1 MRGIFSLCGPAR
13 AGFLLGAVVG
23 NLALTGADWP
33 RYRGPNQDGIALEKD
48 WLGAWPGGQPKQ
60 LWKGN
65 VGVGFSSVAV
75 VGNRVYTLGHDGAK
89 EGQDRIVCL
98 DATTGRELWRKE
110 YPQKLH
116 AKYYEGGTSST
127 PTVEAGRVYTLS
139 KFGQAFCLEAETGRE
154 IWARDLVAD
163 LGLKVPEW
171 GFSGSPHLEGDLVVF
186 NVGDFGAA
194 LDRATGRDVWK
205 SGPGAAGYGTPVP
218 FQHAGRRALAIFAA
232 KSVVAIDPASGRE
245 LWRFPWETQYDVNA
259 ADPVIQGD
267 LMYLSTGYG
276 KGGAGVKL
284 EPSGPR
290 QLWFNKE
297 IRAQMASP
305 ILMGDQVY
313 GVDGSGG
320 EASTLKCLDLKTG
333 ALKWAS
339 PKAETGVLAAAADG
353 KLIWVTGKGEL
364 VVVRANPEKYEEIA
378 RAQVTSGKI
387 WAAPV
392 LANGRLYVRNWK
404 GDLVCVDL
412 RAKG

>member
-1 MRGIFSLCGPAR
+1 MAGLLVSSLST
-13 AGFLLGAVVG
+13 
-23 NLALTGADWP
+23 TGADWP
-33 RYRGPNQDGIALEKD
+33 RYRGPNHDGIAPEKD

-60 LWKGN
+60 VWKSN

-75 VGNRVYTLGHDGAK
+75 VGNRVYTMGHDGAK
-89 EGQDRIVCL
+89 EGNDRIVCL
-98 DATTGRELWRKE
+98 DASTGKELWRKT

-116 AKYYEGGTSST
+116 ALYYEGGTSST
-127 PTVEAGRVYTLS
+127 PTVEGGRVYTLS
-139 KFGQAFCLEAETGRE
+139 KFGNAFCLEAETGKE
-154 IWARDLVAD
+154 VWARNLAAD

-171 GFSGSPHLEGDLVVF
+171 GFSGSPHLEGNLVIL
-186 NVGDFGAA
+186 NAGDFGVA
-194 LDRATGRDVWK
+194 LDKATGRDAWV
-205 SGPGAAGYGTPVP
+205 SGKGASGYGTPVP

-232 KSVVAIDPASGRE
+232 KSVVAIEPASGKE

-267 LMYLSTGYG
+267 LMYLSSGYG

-284 EPSGPR
+284 EGAQPR

-297 IRAQMASP
+297 IKAHMASP
-305 ILMGDQVY
+305 ILIGDHIY

-333 ALKWAS
+333 TVKWVS
-339 PKAETGVLAAAADG
+339 PKAETGSLTAADG

-364 VVVRANPEKYEEIA
+364 VVVKATPEKYEEVV

-404 GDLVCVDL
+404 GDLVCVDV
-412 RAKG
+412 RSAG